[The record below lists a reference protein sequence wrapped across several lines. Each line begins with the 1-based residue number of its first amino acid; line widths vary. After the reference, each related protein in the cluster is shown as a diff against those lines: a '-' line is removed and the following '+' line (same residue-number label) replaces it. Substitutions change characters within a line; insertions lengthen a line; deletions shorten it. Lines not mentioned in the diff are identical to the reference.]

1 MTVAAPI
8 GMKIRTRR
16 KARGLTQKAL
26 ARHVGISASYLN
38 LIESDRRAVGGRL
51 LQRIAET
58 LGLQLADL
66 SGDQERRLVER
77 LGELAADPSILQH
90 HIDPASASALV
101 SRHPDWAAA
110 LLSLSRAV
118 RDADQQITALTD
130 RLDQDPALM
139 EAVHQVLN
147 NAAAVRSTMEIL
159 SSVEDLPAEQR
170 ARFVEIV
177 LSQSGEL
184 SGTAERL
191 VTLFSA
197 GNTRNRSLSPA
208 EEVDDFLIQ
217 NQSYFPAL
225 EDAARDLRRDIRT
238 FGQTIEGALNTFLL
252 QRFGISVYN
261 RSPVEADLSRFRNHS
276 HFDAEN
282 RVLVFLDNA
291 PPSTRQFQLARLVC
305 QLTAPDLI
313 DSVARDELLTSE
325 DARSRARGALAS
337 WLAAAALFPYET
349 FLEDAIRHRYDVEL
363 LRQRFSASVEQI
375 CQRLVS
381 LRKPGA
387 EGIPFGFLR
396 ADPSGHVSKRF
407 PIAGLPIPRSGNG
420 CPLWPLYGAFQTP
433 DRVIR
438 QLAEFPNGSRYL
450 FIGRT
455 VRHEPALFHEAPFL
469 HAVMLACD
477 EVHADQTVYADGLD
491 FAARQ
496 MATPV
501 GPNCR
506 LCSRDNCL
514 HRGEDSILYAR

>member
-8 GMKIRTRR
+8 GMKVRARR
-16 KARGLTQKAL
+16 KSRGMTQVAL
-26 ARHVGISASYLN
+26 ARRLEISASYLN
-38 LIESDRRAVGGRL
+38 LIESDRRAVGGSL
-51 LQRIAET
+51 LQRIAEE
-58 LGLQLADL
+58 LELELDDL
-66 SGDQERRLVER
+66 SGDRERRLVER

-90 HIDPASASALV
+90 RIDPATANALV
-101 SRHPDWAAA
+101 SRHPDWAGA
-110 LLSLSRAV
+110 LLSLSRGL
-118 RDADQQITALTD
+118 RDADQQITALSD

-159 SSVEDLPAEQR
+159 SSVDDLPDEQR
-170 ARFVEIV
+170 ARFIEIV
-177 LSQSGEL
+177 LSQSSAL
-184 SGTAERL
+184 SSTAEQL
-191 VTLFSA
+191 VVLFSA
-197 GNTRNRSLSPA
+197 GSTHNRSLSPA

-225 EDAARDLRRDIRT
+225 EDAARDLRREVRAC
-238 FGQTIEGALNTFLL
+238 GQTIEGALTAFLL
-252 QRFGISVYN
+252 QKFGISVFN
-261 RSPVEADLSRFRNHS
+261 RSPVEADLSRFRNHT
-276 HFDAEN
+276 HFDAADK
-282 RVLVFLDNA
+282 VLTFLDNA
-291 PPSTRQFQLARLVC
+291 PPPTRQFQLARLAS
-305 QLTAPDLI
+305 QLIAPDAI
-313 DSVARDELLTSE
+313 AEVADDELLTSE
-325 DARSRARGALAS
+325 EARARARGALTS

-363 LRQRFSASVEQI
+363 LRQRYSASVEQI

-396 ADPSGHVSKRF
+396 ADPSGHISKRF
-407 PIAGLPIPRSGNG
+407 PIAGLPIPRGGNG
-420 CPLWPLYGAFQTP
+420 CPLWPLYGAFQTS

-450 FIGRT
+450 FIART

-477 EVHADQTVYADGLD
+477 VVHADQTVYADGLD

-506 LCSRDNCL
+506 LCARTSCL
-514 HRGEDSILYAR
+514 HRGEESILSSR

>member
-1 MTVAAPI
+1 
-8 GMKIRTRR
+8 
-16 KARGLTQKAL
+16 
-26 ARHVGISASYLN
+26 
-38 LIESDRRAVGGRL
+38 
-51 LQRIAET
+51 
-58 LGLQLADL
+58 
-66 SGDQERRLVER
+66 
-77 LGELAADPSILQH
+77 
-90 HIDPASASALV
+90 
-101 SRHPDWAAA
+101 
-110 LLSLSRAV
+110 
-118 RDADQQITALTD
+118 
-130 RLDQDPALM
+130 
-139 EAVHQVLN
+139 
-147 NAAAVRSTMEIL
+147 
-159 SSVEDLPAEQR
+159 
-170 ARFVEIV
+170 
-177 LSQSGEL
+177 
-184 SGTAERL
+184 
-191 VTLFSA
+191 
-197 GNTRNRSLSPA
+197 
-208 EEVDDFLIQ
+208 
-217 NQSYFPAL
+217 
-225 EDAARDLRRDIRT
+225 
-238 FGQTIEGALNTFLL
+238 
-252 QRFGISVYN
+252 
-261 RSPVEADLSRFRNHS
+261 
-276 HFDAEN
+276 
-282 RVLVFLDNA
+282 
-291 PPSTRQFQLARLVC
+291 
-305 QLTAPDLI
+305 
-313 DSVARDELLTSE
+313 
-325 DARSRARGALAS
+325 
-337 WLAAAALFPYET
+337 
-349 FLEDAIRHRYDVEL
+349 VEL